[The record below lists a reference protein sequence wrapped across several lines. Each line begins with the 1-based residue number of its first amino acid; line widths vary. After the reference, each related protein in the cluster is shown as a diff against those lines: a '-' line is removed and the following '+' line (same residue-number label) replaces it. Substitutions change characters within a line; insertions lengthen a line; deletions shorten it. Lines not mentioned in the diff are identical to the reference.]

1 MATHTIHYHEPLGAE
16 CRGGAVTVG
25 NFDGVHRGHQALLA
39 ELRRQAAAAR
49 GPAVALTFDPHP
61 LQLLRPEQFQPTLT
75 TVADRAELLQRYGAD
90 QIVVLRSTP
99 ELLRLSAREF
109 FDQVVRGRLDARA
122 VVPGFNFGFGRNRE
136 GDAQALAAL
145 CREAGLEFA
154 LVPPLEFEGRPVST
168 SRVKGELLRGDVRQA
183 AVLLG
188 RPYRLRGVVGTGQ
201 RRGQT
206 LGFPTAN
213 LEGAQTLLPADGVYA
228 ALTQAEGG
236 CWAAAVNVGPNPT
249 FGEGARKV
257 EAHLIGFEG
266 DLYGRGLALDF
277 AQRLR
282 DTRPFAGPAELARQL
297 RADVDAA
304 ARIVG
309 PGAGQG

>member
-61 LQLLRPEQFQPTLT
+61 LRLLRPEQFQPMLT

-90 QIVVLRSTP
+90 QVVILRTTP

-109 FDQVVRGRLDARA
+109 FEQVIRGRLDARA
-122 VVPGFNFGFGRNRE
+122 VVPGFNFGFGHNRE
-136 GDAQALAAL
+136 GNAQTLAAF
-145 CREAGLEFA
+145 CREAALECVP
-154 LVPPLEFEGRPVST
+154 VPPLEVDGRPVST
-168 SRVKGELLRGDVRQA
+168 SRVKDELRRGDVCQA

-188 RPYRLRGVVGTGQ
+188 RPYRLRGVVGVGK

-213 LEGAQTLLPADGVYA
+213 LEGAETLLPADGVYA
-228 ALTQAEGG
+228 ALAQTDAGN
-236 CWAAAVNVGPNPT
+236 WPAAVNVGPNPT

-257 EAHLIGFEG
+257 EAHLIGFHGE
-266 DLYGRGLALDF
+266 LYGRGLALDF

-282 DTRPFAGPAELARQL
+282 ETRAFAGPAELVRQL
-297 RADVDAA
+297 RADVAAA
-304 ARIVG
+304 ARVVAS
-309 PGAGQG
+309 GAEQE

>member
-1 MATHTIHYHEPLGAE
+1 MATHTIHYREALGGE

-39 ELRRQAAAAR
+39 ELRRQAAAVR

-61 LQLLRPEQFQPTLT
+61 LQLLRPELFQPTLT

-90 QIVVLRSTP
+90 QVVILRTTP
-99 ELLRLSAREF
+99 ELLHLSAREF
-109 FDQVVRGRLDARA
+109 FDQVIRGRLDARA
-122 VVPGFNFGFGRNRE
+122 VVPGFNFGFGHNRE
-136 GDAQALAAL
+136 GNAETLAAF
-145 CREAGLEFA
+145 CRAAGMECA
-154 LVPPLEFEGRPVST
+154 LVPPLEVEGRPVST
-168 SRVKGELLRGDVRQA
+168 SRAKGELLRGDVRQA
-183 AVLLG
+183 AALLG
-188 RPYRLRGVVGTGQ
+188 RPYRVRGMVGTGQ

-213 LEGAQTLLPADGVYA
+213 LEGVETMLPADGVYA
-228 ALTQAEGG
+228 GLAQTEDGT
-236 CWAAAVNVGPNPT
+236 WPAAVNIGPNPT

-282 DTRPFAGPAELARQL
+282 DTRAFAGPAELVRQL
-297 RADVDAA
+297 RADVEAA
-304 ARIVG
+304 ARIVTQG
-309 PGAGQG
+309 PGQG